1 MRPTAR
7 RPIDWAIDQ
16 TASWVRQFL
25 SPPPARLLDVGC
37 GRGDLAVRL
46 SASGYEVTALDH
58 SAAAVESA
66 RAAGLPA
73 VEADFLHY
81 EDAPFDAVIFSR
93 SLHHLHPLRDAVVR
107 ASALMK
113 PDGWLIA
120 EEFARERADRATAAW
135 FYDVRSLLHAAGVL
149 VMTEESDTPSDAL
162 SRWAADHYGEEHHP
176 RHDGLAMLSEL
187 RRSFTLVDTEDVPYL
202 YWYLTKW
209 IEESPRGYDVARCL
223 FEVEVR
229 RIAEGLLVPLGLRM
243 AARRG

>member
-1 MRPTAR
+1 M
-7 RPIDWAIDQ
+7 
-16 TASWVRQFL
+16 L
-25 SPPPARLLDVGC
+25 
-37 GRGDLAVRL
+37 
-46 SASGYEVTALDH
+46 ASGFEVTALDQ
-58 SAAAVESA
+58 APEAVEIA
-66 RAAGLPA
+66 RAAGVPA
-73 VEADFLHY
+73 IESDFLRFEGTPY
-81 EDAPFDAVIFSR
+81 DAVIFSR

-113 PDGWLIA
+113 PDAWLIA

-149 VMTEESDTPSDAL
+149 VMTEESDPSSDAL
-162 SRWAADHYGEEHHP
+162 SRWGADHYGEGDHP

-223 FEVEVR
+223 FEVEAR
-229 RIAEGLLVPLGLRM
+229 RIAEGLIVPLGLRI
-243 AARRG
+243 AARRA